1 VDRRTKIANILLF
14 SETSFTSPSTVMLD
28 KKIVQSNARQRS
40 STLQRRH
47 RKDKRAPKDSRL
59 RSGSVQASKPRG
71 VRKTPRKPVVS
82 SLLKDIDPFMAGFAA
97 GRKDQVNN
105 PSTVQLN
112 PATTDRS
119 VLRPTTFSRGKS
131 EWIPKWPDFP
141 WDLQLPP
148 CERQISSF
156 TELDECMNAVPVLS
170 EAYKLTYY
178 PWSCEG
184 ERPSDPH

>member
-1 VDRRTKIANILLF
+1 
-14 SETSFTSPSTVMLD
+14 MLND
-28 KKIVQSNARQRS
+28 TIVQRRQRS

-47 RKDKRAPKDSRL
+47 RKDKRAPKDDSFDSRL
-59 RSGSVQASKPRG
+59 RSGSVQASKTRG

-97 GRKDQVNN
+97 GRKDQIND

-112 PATTDRS
+112 PATMDRS

-156 TELDECMNAVPVLS
+156 TELDECMNAVPVLRD
-170 EAYKLTYY
+170 AYKLTYY

-184 ERPSDPH
+184 ERPSDLHRLLRFHGRI